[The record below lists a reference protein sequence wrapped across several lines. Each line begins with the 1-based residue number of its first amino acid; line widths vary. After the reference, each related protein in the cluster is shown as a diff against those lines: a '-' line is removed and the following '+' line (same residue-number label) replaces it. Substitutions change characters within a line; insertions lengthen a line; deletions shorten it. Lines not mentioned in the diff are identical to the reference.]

1 MTTGSIDQAGQQ
13 KPTGAL
19 ESELSQVRAE
29 RDAALARLD
38 TRERR
43 QRIGG
48 LVRRI
53 SVVVLVVLAAILIPV
68 TATVAWAHRTVI
80 NTDGYV
86 STVGPVVK
94 DPAVTSTLAR
104 IATDQ
109 LFVALDPQPTIAGAL
124 PPRATFLAGPLT
136 NGVKGFIQDQANNV
150 LNSQQF
156 QQVWV
161 NANRTAHTALMN
173 VLHGDSKALV
183 VTNGQV
189 VLSVVPLLNEVLQ
202 NLEQSASDL
211 IGRDVTLPTLS
222 GNELP
227 SVACERISTA
237 LNRPL
242 PTTCGQI
249 PLFPA
254 DKLQQAQWAVRG
266 FDRLTLALL
275 ILSPLLVIA
284 ALLVSKRRRRTLLQ
298 LAVGTL
304 LVMVIVRRTVMW
316 LQHTLIS
323 TGRPENEAA
332 RSAIVH
338 QLLHGFFTVSVWV
351 LAVAL
356 AVLGVALVTGPYRW
370 AVKSRAVGR
379 AGTVATVR
387 HVRDALSGREAVGA
401 WVRAHRDLMRI
412 AGGLLALLL
421 ILVLDISFVW
431 LLVLLAVLAAY
442 EFWLYRLGA
451 AAPKPSG

>member
-1 MTTGSIDQAGQQ
+1 MTTGGIDQAGQQ
-13 KPTGAL
+13 KRTGAL

-80 NTDGYV
+80 NTDTYV

-109 LFVALDPQPTIAGAL
+109 LFVALDPQPTIASAL
-124 PPRATFLAGPLT
+124 PPRASFLAGPIT
-136 NGVKGFIQDQANNV
+136 DGVKGFIHDQADSA
-150 LNSQQF
+150 LSSQQF

-211 IGRDVTLPTLS
+211 IGKDVALPTLS

-227 SVACERISTA
+227 RVACERISTA

-242 PTTCGQI
+242 PATCGQI

-254 DKLQQAQWAVRG
+254 DKLEQAQWAVRG

-298 LAVGTL
+298 LAVGTV

-316 LQHTLIS
+316 LQDTLIS

-356 AVLGVALVTGPYRW
+356 AVLGVALLTGPYRW

-387 HVRDALSGREAVGA
+387 QVREAVSGREATGA
-401 WVRAHRDLMRI
+401 WVRAHLDLMRI